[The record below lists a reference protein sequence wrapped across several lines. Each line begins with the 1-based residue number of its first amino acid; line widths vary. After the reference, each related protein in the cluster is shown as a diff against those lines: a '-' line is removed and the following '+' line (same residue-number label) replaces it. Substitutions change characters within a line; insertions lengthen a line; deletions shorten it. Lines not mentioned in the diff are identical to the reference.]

1 MRHSFLSRKSR
12 ASSNMFTSRPWRKR
26 KEFPM
31 QRNLQAIWMVARR
44 EFVDQFRD
52 WRIVVPMLL
61 LVSLFPFIA
70 DDTTRQ
76 AISFMN
82 RYGGDLIL
90 DNLIPFVVLVIGFFP
105 LSFTLV
111 VALESFVGEK
121 ERGTIEP
128 LLSSP
133 IEDTHMYMGKLLVGI
148 ATPLV
153 FSYASIGI
161 YLILVSQRNVQF
173 PSPYM
178 LALILL
184 LTFAHAVLMVSSA
197 IIISVQAT
205 SIRAANLLAS
215 FVVVPVA
222 FLLQGETVLIF
233 WGNEDV
239 LWYAIVGVTL
249 LATLLVRL
257 GLSHFRRE
265 YLLGRE
271 IDTVNFKWLGRTFR
285 NRFKGQASSIGEW
298 YRTELPITLRQLR
311 QPLMIVIALGVI
323 AGIVSYMWVVT
334 NVPSYIDLSPERIDE
349 FRTFIA
355 DNLTNLDSLGE
366 RLPAPVLFYHNARTT
381 VAFLL
386 LGLVS
391 FGTLGLTLFIGNIAL
406 VGGVLGAAQL
416 VGYSPLLAFAVG
428 ILPHGIFELSAILL
442 ATAAMLKVGA
452 QLVTPQ
458 PDKSLGEILLLSLV
472 DWFRDFV
479 GIVLPFLALAALIEI
494 YLTPLLIK
502 LAFPYL

>member
-1 MRHSFLSRKSR
+1 MRAKLS
-12 ASSNMFTSRPWRKR
+12 P
-26 KEFPM
+26 
-31 QRNLQAIWMVARR
+31 IWMVAQR
-44 EFVDQFRD
+44 EFTDQFRD
-52 WRIVVPMLL
+52 WRIVVPMFV
-61 LVSLFPFIA
+61 LVTLFPFIA

-76 AISFMN
+76 AVNFMN
-82 RYGGDLIL
+82 RFGGSLIL

-133 IEDTHMYMGKLLVGI
+133 IEDRHMYLGKLLVGI
-148 ATPLV
+148 TTPLV

-161 YLILVSQRNVQF
+161 YLMLVSRRPVEF
-173 PSPYM
+173 PGAYM

-197 IIISVQAT
+197 IVISVQAT
-205 SIRAANLLAS
+205 TIRAANLLAS

-222 FLLQGETVLIF
+222 FLLQGETILIF

-271 IDTVNFKWLGRTFR
+271 IDTIDFKWIGRTFR
-285 NRFKGQASSIGEW
+285 NRFKGQASSIVEW
-298 YRTELPITLRQLR
+298 YRTELPVTLRQLR
-311 QPLMIVIALGVI
+311 QPLMIVVGLGII
-323 AGIVSYMWVVT
+323 AGIASYLWVVK
-334 NVPSYIDLSPERIDE
+334 NVPAYIDLTPDRVDQ
-349 FRTFIA
+349 FKTFIA

-406 VGGVLGAAQL
+406 VGGVLGAAHL
-416 VGYSPLLAFAVG
+416 VGYSPLLAFVSG
-428 ILPHGIFELSAILL
+428 ILPHGIFELSAIFL
-442 ATAAMLKVGA
+442 ATAATLKVAA

-458 PDKSLGEILLLSLV
+458 SDKSLGETLLLSLA
-472 DWFRDFV
+472 DWFRVFV
-479 GIVLPFLALAALIEI
+479 GIVLPFLAIAAMIEI
-494 YLTPLLIK
+494 YGTPLLIK

>member
-1 MRHSFLSRKSR
+1 MR
-12 ASSNMFTSRPWRKR
+12 
-26 KEFPM
+26 
-31 QRNLQAIWMVARR
+31 RNLEAIWMVARR
-44 EFVDQFRD
+44 EFLDQFRD

-76 AISFMN
+76 AVNFMN
-82 RYGGDLIL
+82 RFGGDLIL

-133 IEDTHMYMGKLLVGI
+133 LEDSHMYLGKLLVGI
-148 ATPLV
+148 VTPLV
-153 FSYASIGI
+153 FSYGSIGI
-161 YLILVSQRNVQF
+161 YLFLVSRRPVEF
-173 PSPYM
+173 PSAYM
-178 LALILL
+178 LALIFL

-197 IIISVQAT
+197 IVISVQAT
-205 SIRAANLLAS
+205 TIRAANLLAS

-239 LWYAIVGVTL
+239 LWFAILAVTL
-249 LATLLVRL
+249 LSGLLVRL
-257 GLSHFRRE
+257 GLAHFRRE

-271 IDTVNFKWLGRTFR
+271 IDSLNFKLIWRKFKA
-285 NRFKGQASSIGEW
+285 RFVGDAHSVGDW
-298 YRTELPITLRQLR
+298 YAKEMPVALREIKR
-311 QPLMIVIALGVI
+311 PLMIVLGLAVV
-323 AGIVSYMWVVT
+323 AGVVGYWWVVS
-334 NVPSYIDLSPERIDE
+334 NIPVYVDLTPEMKTEIRSLVSE
-349 FRTFIA
+349 
-355 DNLTNLDSLGE
+355 NLASLDTLGE
-366 RLPAPVLFYHNARTT
+366 QLPAPILFLHNARTM
-381 VAFLL
+381 VVFLL

-391 FGTLGLTLFIGNIAL
+391 FGTLGLTLFLGNIGL
-406 VGGVLGAAQL
+406 VGGVLGAADL
-416 VGYSPLLAFAVG
+416 VGFSPLLTFAAGV
-428 ILPHGIFELSAILL
+428 LPHGIFELTAVFL

-458 PDKSLGEILLLSLV
+458 PEKSLGETFLLSLA
-472 DWFRDFV
+472 DWFRVFI
-479 GIVLPFLALAALIEI
+479 GLVLPLLAVAAVIEI
-494 YLTPLLIK
+494 YVTPVVIK
-502 LAFPYL
+502 LAFPYF

>member
-1 MRHSFLSRKSR
+1 MRHNFS
-12 ASSNMFTSRPWRKR
+12 
-26 KEFPM
+26 
-31 QRNLQAIWMVARR
+31 AIWMVARR
-44 EFVDQFRD
+44 EFTDQFRD
-52 WRIVVPMLL
+52 WRIVVPMLV
-61 LVSLFPFIA
+61 LVTLFPFIA

-76 AISFMN
+76 AVNFMN

-133 IEDTHMYMGKLLVGI
+133 LDDIHMYLGKLMVGI
-148 ATPLV
+148 ITPLV
-153 FSYASIGI
+153 FSYTSIGI
-161 YLILVSQRNVQF
+161 YLILVSRRDVAF
-173 PSPYM
+173 PSGYM
-178 LALILL
+178 LALIFL

-197 IIISVQAT
+197 IVISVQAT
-205 SIRAANLLAS
+205 TIRSANLLAS

-222 FLLQGETVLIF
+222 FLLQGETFLIF

-239 LWYAIVGVTL
+239 LWFAIVGVTL
-249 LATLLVRL
+249 LAALIVRL

-271 IDTVNFKWLGRTFR
+271 IDTLNFKLIGRTFR
-285 NRFKGQASSIGEW
+285 DRFLGQAKSVFEW
-298 YRTELPITLRQLR
+298 YWVELPPTLKQLR
-311 QPLMIVIALGVI
+311 QPLMILFVLAIITGIA
-323 AGIVSYMWVVT
+323 SYAWVVI
-334 NVPSYIDLSPERIDE
+334 NVPAYLNLSPERLE
-349 FRTFIA
+349 RFKTLIA
-355 DNLTNLDSLGE
+355 DNLVNLDTLDE
-366 RLPAPVLFYHNARTT
+366 RLPAPVLFYHNVRTQ
-381 VAFLL
+381 VVLLL

-406 VGGVLGAAQL
+406 VGALLGGAQL
-416 VGYSPLLAFAVG
+416 VGYSPWLVFATG
-428 ILPHGIFELSAILL
+428 ILPHGLFELSAFFL

-458 PDKSLGEILLLSLV
+458 PDKSLGEILLLSLA
-472 DWFRDFV
+472 DWCRVFV
-479 GIVLPFLALAALIEI
+479 GLVLPLLAIAALIEI
-494 YLTPLLIK
+494 YVTPQLIQ
-502 LAFPYL
+502 LAFSSSP

>member
-1 MRHSFLSRKSR
+1 
-12 ASSNMFTSRPWRKR
+12 
-26 KEFPM
+26 M
-31 QRNLQAIWMVARR
+31 QRNSSTIWMVAQR
-44 EFVDQFRD
+44 EFIDQFRD
-52 WRIVVPMLL
+52 WRIVVPMFV
-61 LVSLFPFIA
+61 LVTLFPFIA

-76 AISFMN
+76 AVNFMN
-82 RYGGDLIL
+82 RFGGSLIL

-133 IEDTHMYMGKLLVGI
+133 IEDKYLYLGKLLVGI
-148 ATPLV
+148 TTPLV

-161 YLILVSQRNVQF
+161 YLMLVSRRNVEF
-173 PSPYM
+173 PSAYM
-178 LALILL
+178 LALIFL

-197 IIISVQAT
+197 IVISVQAT
-205 SIRAANLLAS
+205 TIRAANLLAS

-239 LWYAIVGVTL
+239 LWFAIIGVTL
-249 LATLLVRL
+249 LAVLLVRL
-257 GLSHFRRE
+257 GISHFRRE

-271 IDTVNFKWLGRTFR
+271 IDTINFKWIGRTFR
-285 NRFKGQASSIGEW
+285 NRFQGQARSIVEW

-311 QPLMIVIALGVI
+311 QPLMIVIGLGII
-323 AGIVSYMWVVT
+323 AGVASYIWVVK
-334 NVPSYIDLSPERIDE
+334 NVPAYIDLTPERVDE
-349 FRTFIA
+349 FKTFIA

-366 RLPAPVLFYHNARTT
+366 RLPAPVLFYHNVRTT

-386 LGLVS
+386 LGMVS

-406 VGGVLGAAQL
+406 VGGVLGAAHL
-416 VGYSPLLAFAVG
+416 VGYSPLLAFASG
-428 ILPHGIFELSAILL
+428 ILPHGIFELTAIFL
-442 ATAAMLKVGA
+442 ATAATLKVAA

-458 PDKSLGEILLLSLV
+458 SDKSLGETLLLSLA
-472 DWFRDFV
+472 DWFRIFV
-479 GIVLPFLALAALIEI
+479 GIVLPFLAIAAIIEI
-494 YLTPLLIK
+494 YVTPLLIK
-502 LAFPYL
+502 LTFPYL

>member
-1 MRHSFLSRKSR
+1 MRD
-12 ASSNMFTSRPWRKR
+12 
-26 KEFPM
+26 
-31 QRNLQAIWMVARR
+31 NLTAIWMVARR
-44 EFVDQFRD
+44 EFTDQFRD

-61 LVSLFPFIA
+61 LVTLFPFIA

-76 AISFMN
+76 AVNFMN
-82 RYGGDLIL
+82 RFGGDLIL

-133 IEDTHMYMGKLLVGI
+133 LEDRHMYLGKLLVGI
-148 ATPLV
+148 TTPLV
-153 FSYASIGI
+153 FSFISIGI
-161 YLILVSQRNVQF
+161 YLILVSRRDVEF
-173 PSPYM
+173 PTVYM
-178 LALILL
+178 LTLIFL
-184 LTFAHAVLMVSSA
+184 LTAAHAVLMVSSA
-197 IIISVQAT
+197 IVISVQAT
-205 SIRAANLLAS
+205 TIRSANLLAS

-222 FLLQGETVLIF
+222 FLLQGETILIF

-239 LWYAIVGVTL
+239 LWYAIVGVGL

-271 IDTVNFKWLGRTFR
+271 IDTLNFKQIGRTFSE
-285 NRFKGQASSIGEW
+285 RFKGGATSVREW
-298 YRTELPITLRQLR
+298 YIRELPVTLRQLA
-311 QPLMIVIALGVI
+311 QPLALIIGLAFV
-323 AGIVSYMWVVT
+323 AGLVSYAWVIT
-334 NVPSYIDLSPERIDE
+334 NVPAYIQLTPERVFE

-355 DNLTNLDSLGE
+355 DNLTNLDTLGE

-381 VAFLL
+381 VIFLL

-391 FGTLGLTLFIGNIAL
+391 FGTLGLALFIGNIAL

-416 VGYSPLLAFAVG
+416 VGYSPLLAFVAG
-428 ILPHGIFELSAILL
+428 ILPHGIFELSAIFL

-458 PDKSLGEILLLSLV
+458 PDKSLGEILLISLA
-472 DWFRDFV
+472 DWFRIFIGV
-479 GIVLPFLALAALIEI
+479 VLPLLAVAALIEI
-494 YLTPLLIK
+494 YLTPVLIK

>member
-1 MRHSFLSRKSR
+1 MR
-12 ASSNMFTSRPWRKR
+12 
-26 KEFPM
+26 
-31 QRNLQAIWMVARR
+31 RNLGAIWMVARR
-44 EFVDQFRD
+44 DFTDQFRD

-61 LVSLFPFIA
+61 LITLFPFIA

-76 AISFMN
+76 AVSFMN
-82 RYGGDLIL
+82 RFGGGLIL

-133 IEDTHMYMGKLLVGI
+133 MEDRHLYLGKLLVGI
-148 ATPLV
+148 TTPLV
-153 FSYASIGI
+153 FSFVSIGI
-161 YLILVSQRNVQF
+161 YLILVSRRDVAF
-173 PSPYM
+173 PSSYM
-178 LALILL
+178 LTLIFL

-197 IIISVQAT
+197 IVISVQAT
-205 SIRAANLLAS
+205 TIRAANLLAS

-222 FLLQGETVLIF
+222 FLLQGETILIF

-239 LWYAIVGVTL
+239 LWYAILGVTL
-249 LATLLVRL
+249 LAALLVRL

-271 IDTVNFKWLGRTFR
+271 IDTLNLKWIGRTFGS
-285 NRFKGQASSIGEW
+285 RFAGQATSIRDW
-298 YRTELPITLRQLR
+298 YTTELPITLRQLR
-311 QPLMIVIALGVI
+311 QPLLIVVAL
-323 AGIVSYMWVVT
+323 ALATGIVSYMWVIV
-334 NVPSYIDLSPERIDE
+334 NVPTYVDLSPGRIGE

-355 DNLTNLDSLGE
+355 DNLPNLNSLGQ
-366 RLPAPVLFYHNARTT
+366 RLPAPVLFLHNARTT

-391 FGTLGLTLFIGNIAL
+391 FGTLGLTLFMGNIAL
-406 VGGVLGAAQL
+406 VGGVMGAAQL
-416 VGYSPLLAFAVG
+416 VGYSPLLAFAAG
-428 ILPHGIFELSAILL
+428 ILPHGIFELSAIFL
-442 ATAAMLKVGA
+442 ATAATLKVGA

-458 PDKSLGEILLLSLV
+458 PDRGLGEILLIALA
-472 DWFRDFV
+472 DWFRIFV
-479 GIVLPFLALAALIEI
+479 GIVLPFLAIAAVIEI
-494 YLTPLLIK
+494 YLTPVLIK
-502 LAFPYL
+502 MAFPYL

>member
-1 MRHSFLSRKSR
+1 MR
-12 ASSNMFTSRPWRKR
+12 
-26 KEFPM
+26 
-31 QRNLQAIWMVARR
+31 RNLKPVWMVARR

-52 WRIVVPMLL
+52 WRIIVPMLL
-61 LVSLFPFIA
+61 LVTLFPFIA
-70 DDTTRQ
+70 DDATRQ
-76 AISFMN
+76 AVNFMN
-82 RYGGDLIL
+82 RFGGDLIL
-90 DNLIPFVVLVIGFFP
+90 DRLVPFVVLVIGFFP

-133 IEDTHMYMGKLLVGI
+133 LEDRHMYLGKLLVGI

-153 FSYASIGI
+153 FSFASIVI
-161 YLILVSQRNVQF
+161 YLILIARRDVEF

-178 LALILL
+178 ISLVLL

-197 IIISVQAT
+197 IVISVQAT
-205 SIRAANLLAS
+205 TVRAANLLAS

-239 LWYAIVGVTL
+239 LWYAIAGVTL
-249 LATLLVRL
+249 LAGLLVRL

-271 IDTVNFKWLGRTFR
+271 IDTLNFKWMGHTFR
-285 NRFKGQASSIGEW
+285 SHFTGNARSISEW
-298 YRTELPITLRQLR
+298 YRREMPVTLRQLR
-311 QPLMIVIALGVI
+311 QPLMIVLGLSIV
-323 AGIVSYMWVVT
+323 AVIVSYIWVVR
-334 NVPSYIDLSPERIDE
+334 NVPVYINLSPERVDE
-349 FRTFIA
+349 IRTFVT
-355 DNLTNLDSLGE
+355 DNLTNLDRLGDQ
-366 RLPAPVLFYHNARTT
+366 LPAPVLFFHNARTT
-381 VAFLL
+381 IVFLL

-391 FGTLGLTLFIGNIAL
+391 FGTLGLTLFLGNIAL
-406 VGGVLGAAQL
+406 IGAVLGAADL
-416 VGYSPLLAFAVG
+416 VGYSPSLAFLVG
-428 ILPHGIFELSAILL
+428 VLPHGIFELSAVFL

-458 PDKSLGEILLLSLV
+458 PDKSLGEVLLISLA
-472 DWFRDFV
+472 DWLRIFV
-479 GIVLPFLALAALIEI
+479 GIALPFLAIASVIEI
-494 YLTPLLIK
+494 YITPLLIK
-502 LAFPYL
+502 FAFPYL

>member
-1 MRHSFLSRKSR
+1 MRR
-12 ASSNMFTSRPWRKR
+12 NM
-26 KEFPM
+26 
-31 QRNLQAIWMVARR
+31 QAIWMVARR

-76 AISFMN
+76 AINFMN

-133 IEDTHMYMGKLLVGI
+133 LEDTHMYLGKLLVGI
-148 ATPLV
+148 ATPLA

-161 YLILVSQRNVQF
+161 YLILVTRRDVAF
-173 PSPYM
+173 PSAYM

-197 IIISVQAT
+197 IVISVQAT
-205 SIRAANLLAS
+205 TIRAANLLAS

-239 LWYAIVGVTL
+239 LWYAILAVTL
-249 LATLLVRL
+249 LAALLVRL

-271 IDTVNFKWLGRTFR
+271 IDTLNFKLLWRKFR
-285 NRFKGQASSIGEW
+285 SRFVGGATSVGEW
-298 YRTELPITLRQLR
+298 YRRELPQTLRELR
-311 QPLMIVIALGVI
+311 QPLAIVTVLAVFTVIA
-323 AGIVSYMWVVT
+323 SYVWVVRY
-334 NVPSYIDLSPERIDE
+334 VPAHLDLTPERVDNIRTFVASNLMEMDDLS
-349 FRTFIA
+349 TH
-355 DNLTNLDSLGE
+355 
-366 RLPAPVLFYHNARTT
+366 LPVPVLFYHNARTT
-381 VAFLL
+381 LAFLA

-391 FGTLGLTLFIGNIAL
+391 FSTLGLTLFIGNVGL
-406 VGGVLGAAQL
+406 VGGVMGAASL
-416 VGYSPLLAFAVG
+416 IGYSPVLTFVAGV
-428 ILPHGIFELSAILL
+428 LPHGIFELSAVFL
-442 ATAAMLKVGA
+442 ATAAMLRVGA

-458 PDKSLGEILLLSLV
+458 TEKSLGEMLLLSLA
-472 DWFRDFV
+472 DWFRVFI
-479 GIVLPFLALAALIEI
+479 GIVLPLLAIAAMVEV
-494 YLTPLLIK
+494 YVTPFFIRW
-502 LAFPYL
+502 AFPYL

>member
-1 MRHSFLSRKSR
+1 
-12 ASSNMFTSRPWRKR
+12 
-26 KEFPM
+26 M
-31 QRNLQAIWMVARR
+31 QRNFSSIWMVAQR
-44 EFVDQFRD
+44 EFTDQFRD
-52 WRIVVPMLL
+52 WRIVVPMFL
-61 LVSLFPFIA
+61 LVTLFPFIA

-82 RYGGDLIL
+82 RFGGDLIL

-133 IEDTHMYMGKLLVGI
+133 IEDRHMYLGKLLVGI
-148 ATPLV
+148 TTPLV
-153 FSYASIGI
+153 FSFVSIGI
-161 YLILVSQRNVQF
+161 YLLLVSRRDVTF
-173 PSPYM
+173 PDAYT
-178 LALILL
+178 LALIFL
-184 LTFAHAVLMVSSA
+184 LTFAHAVLMVSAA
-197 IIISVQAT
+197 IVISVQAT
-205 SIRAANLLAS
+205 TIRAANLLAS

-222 FLLQGETVLIF
+222 FLLQGETILIF

-239 LWYAIVGVTL
+239 LWFAIIGVTL

-271 IDTVNFKWLGRTFR
+271 IDTVNLKWIGRTFR
-285 NRFKGQASSIGEW
+285 SRFKGQATSIRDW
-298 YRTELPITLRQLR
+298 YRSELPISLKELR
-311 QPLMIVIALGVI
+311 QPLLIVVGLGLI
-323 AGIVSYMWVVT
+323 AGLVSYLWVIT
-334 NVPSYIDLSPERIDE
+334 QVPAIMNLSPERIGE

-355 DNLTNLDSLGE
+355 DNLTHLDSLGE
-366 RLPAPVLFYHNARTT
+366 RLPAPILFLHNARTT

-406 VGGVLGAAQL
+406 VGGVMGAAYL
-416 VGYSPLLAFAVG
+416 VGYSPLLAFGAG
-428 ILPHGIFELSAILL
+428 ILPHGIFELSAIFL

-458 PDKSLGEILLLSLV
+458 PDKGLGEILLIALA
-472 DWFRDFV
+472 DWFRIFI
-479 GIVLPFLALAALIEI
+479 GIVIPFLAIAAVIEI

>member
-1 MRHSFLSRKSR
+1 MRLN
-12 ASSNMFTSRPWRKR
+12 AS
-26 KEFPM
+26 
-31 QRNLQAIWMVARR
+31 AIWMVARR
-44 EFVDQFRD
+44 EFTDQFRD
-52 WRIVVPMLL
+52 WRIVVPMFV
-61 LVSLFPFIA
+61 LVTLFPFIA

-76 AISFMN
+76 AVNFMN
-82 RYGGDLIL
+82 RFGGDLIL

-133 IEDTHMYMGKLLVGI
+133 LEDNHLYLGKLLVGI
-148 ATPLV
+148 LTPLV
-153 FSYASIGI
+153 FSFASIGI
-161 YLILVSQRNVQF
+161 YLLLVSRRDVEF
-173 PSPYM
+173 PSTYM
-178 LALILL
+178 LVLILL

-197 IIISVQAT
+197 IVISVQAT
-205 SIRAANLLAS
+205 TIRSANLLAS

-222 FLLQGETVLIF
+222 FLLQGETILIF

-239 LWYAIVGVTL
+239 LWFAILGVTL

-271 IDTVNFKWLGRTFR
+271 IDTVNLKLIGRTFQD
-285 NRFKGQASSIGEW
+285 RFKGRATSVSEW
-298 YRTELPITLRQLR
+298 YGAELPVTLRELR
-311 QPLMIVIALGVI
+311 QPLAIVLGLAIV
-323 AGIVSYMWVVT
+323 AGIVSYAWVVT
-334 NVPSYIDLSPERIDE
+334 NVPAYLHLTPERVGE

-355 DNLTNLDSLGE
+355 DNLTNLDTLGE
-366 RLPAPVLFYHNARTT
+366 RLPAPVLFFHNARTT
-381 VAFLL
+381 VVFLL

-406 VGGVLGAAQL
+406 VGGVLGAAHL
-416 VGYSPLLAFAVG
+416 VGYSPVLAFAAG
-428 ILPHGIFELSAILL
+428 ILPHGIFELSAIFL

-458 PDKSLGEILLLSLV
+458 PDKSLGEILLISLA
-472 DWFRDFV
+472 DWFRIFV
-479 GIVLPFLALAALIEI
+479 GIVLPFLAIAALIEI
-494 YLTPLLIK
+494 YITPLLIK